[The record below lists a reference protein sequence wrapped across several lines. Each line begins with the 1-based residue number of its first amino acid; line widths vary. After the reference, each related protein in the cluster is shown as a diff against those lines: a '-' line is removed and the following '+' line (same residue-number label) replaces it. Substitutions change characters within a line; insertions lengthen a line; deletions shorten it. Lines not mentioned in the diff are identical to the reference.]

1 MLEWNFEP
9 RKLKGVE
16 SLIDTIQIINKNK
29 PRKDIIELIN
39 IYKKLIKLT
48 TYITILGILSGTA
61 IVAISI
67 TLLFLGGVLLF
78 MKLLQLCFTKAIKTR
93 QILSIVHGIKK
104 VILIFASLMLMIES
118 LIVLGLMSAIGI
130 ISIPLVAIFCG
141 GLILICRLLQ
151 LLMNIT
157 GRLFGGGFLLNV
169 LKLALVLFIM
179 QGVVI
184 TMIILGV
191 LSIGAVVM
199 IPVITIFL
207 LGLMMIIGLFI
218 AVGYVASMLLPVIGV
233 AILGL
238 KSVLLLIGIMAAIA
252 GALWLLSMISI
263 DTDKVKENVKY
274 NYWSDKNAIS

>member
-1 MLEWNFEP
+1 MM
-9 RKLKGVE
+9 
-16 SLIDTIQIINKNK
+16 IIINI
-29 PRKDIIELIN
+29 PELIN

-67 TLLFLGGVLLF
+67 TLLFLGDVLLF

-274 NYWSDKNAIS
+274 NYLKV